1 MREDNIQNKKAS
13 LLEAES
19 EKKTSAMESRTENQK
34 QDASGSQS
42 DADKK
47 NKKDRAS
54 ARDAEKLAREK
65 KLAEYRKK
73 HNAASNRRGPGRN
86 RVGEKPKDFRKS
98 FGKLMR
104 YIGRYRIAVIFVAI
118 FAILSTVFNVM
129 GPKIMGHATTELANG
144 LMRKIQGT
152 GGIDFTKI
160 GKTLLMT
167 LALYIASAAFSFL
180 QGWIMTSVSQ
190 KAAYRMRREISEKI
204 DRMPMKYFES
214 RPYGDVLSRITN
226 DVDTLGTG
234 LNQSITMIISSIATL
249 VGVVV
254 MMLTISPLMT
264 LIAVVVIPVSGILV
278 SFIVKKSQNYFIR
291 QQDSLGIING
301 QIEEDFSGQLIIKAF
316 NREQESLNEFSR
328 TNADL
333 YDSAWKSQFI
343 SGVMMPV
350 MNFISYLGYAGVAIS
365 GGMLAIQGVIGV
377 GDIQAFIQYVGNIK
391 QPLAQLAQVMNQ
403 VQSMTAAAERVFEFL
418 EEEEEPNVLLP
429 EKAESSAGDK
439 EIEDT
444 QKAETDNE
452 LANAAETLEN
462 VRGEVDFNHVR
473 FGYDPDQ
480 IIIKDFS
487 CHVEPGQK
495 IAIVGPTGAGK
506 TTLVKLLMRFYDV
519 NSGSILLDG
528 KDIRTID
535 RHQLRDNFSMVLQD
549 TWLFSGTIRENIR
562 YGRLDSSDEE
572 VEKAAKAAYVDHFI
586 RTLPGGYDMV
596 LNEDATNVSQGQKQL
611 LTIAR
616 AMLAD
621 RKVLILDEATS
632 SVDTRTEQL
641 IQSAMDRLMKGRTS
655 FVIAHR
661 LSTIRNADRILVL
674 NHGDIV
680 EQGTHDELLAKNG
693 FYADLYNSQFAE

>member
-13 LLEAES
+13 LLEAEA

-104 YIGRYRIAVIFVAI
+104 YIGRYRIAVIFVVI

-160 GKTLLMT
+160 GKILLMT

-480 IIIKDFS
+480 MIIKDFS

-562 YGRLDSSDEE
+562 YGRLDASDEE